1 MRDELGNSL
10 SSRCLAGAL
19 NCSLAEPFVG
29 IVTKP
34 TKPLEPSF
42 GSELPTQP
50 ALEQSILA
58 ARLAARALAKPQEA
72 DGDAAWCDSEA
83 PTGVE
88 AERPLF
94 PPSPRPPRI

>member
-1 MRDELGNSL
+1 MKWRVVSA
-10 SSRCLAGAL
+10 RCWGAKL
-19 NCSLAEPFVG
+19 QACGAVERN
-29 IVTKP
+29 VTKP
-34 TKPLEPSF
+34 TIKPLELSF

-50 ALEQSILA
+50 AFERSALA
-58 ARLAARALAKPQEA
+58 ARLAARALKKPDEEQV
-72 DGDAAWCDSEA
+72 WCDSEA

>member
-1 MRDELGNSL
+1 MQ
-10 SSRCLAGAL
+10 SRWAVQKG
-19 NCSLAEPFVG
+19 
-29 IVTKP
+29 VTKP
-34 TKPLEPSF
+34 TIKPLELSF

-50 ALEQSILA
+50 AFERSALA
-58 ARLAARALAKPQEA
+58 ARLAARALKKSEDEQV
-72 DGDAAWCDSEA
+72 WCDSEA

>member
-1 MRDELGNSL
+1 
-10 SSRCLAGAL
+10 
-19 NCSLAEPFVG
+19 
-29 IVTKP
+29 VTKP
-34 TKPLEPSF
+34 TTEPVELSF

-58 ARLAARALAKPQEA
+58 ARLAARALARPNDA
-72 DGDAAWCDSEA
+72 DEVWCDSEA

-94 PPSPRPPRI
+94 PPSPRTPRI

>member
-1 MRDELGNSL
+1 M
-10 SSRCLAGAL
+10 
-19 NCSLAEPFVG
+19 PFLG

-34 TKPLEPSF
+34 TTKPQEQTF

-58 ARLAARALAKPQEA
+58 ARLAARALAKPLEE
-72 DGDAAWCDSEA
+72 DPVWCDSEA

-94 PPSPRPPRI
+94 PPSPRAPRI